1 MQPADMAGLKEEGKL
16 IYGLPPIECQKAKA
30 E

>member
-1 MQPADMAGLKEEGKL
+1 MQVADMARLKEEGKF
-16 IYGLPPIECQKAKA
+16 IYGLPPIEGQKAKA